1 MTDFTLSPDV
11 GAEVSLFP
19 WIIDSLVV
27 YIFEVDAP
35 QYASF
40 IGEKLHREIVPGTE
54 LFRRQ
59 SFESDQ
65 TTLCKSAIKTEVEL
79 F

>member
-1 MTDFTLSPDV
+1 M
-11 GAEVSLFP
+11 
-19 WIIDSLVV
+19 

-65 TTLCKSAIKTEVEL
+65 TSLCKSAIKTEVEL